1 MSELEQNLSNNALM
15 LVVEML
21 AAKELYDS
29 TRTTEDF
36 EFLCEKRKALESY
49 IAELEEKQRWIPVS
63 ERLPEAQIIFDGF
76 DTIVEFET
84 IEGRVEKVVQLLFWD
99 CRDKTWNE
107 DICDEGFVNVTGCVT
122 HWRERPTPPEVYGKE
137 SDE

>member
-63 ERLPEAQIIFDGF
+63 ERLPEENQIVAVI
-76 DTIVEFET
+76 DTCGN
-84 IEGRVEKVVQLLFWD
+84 GRHSHISSLYEVAAWVKVKG
-99 CRDKTWNE
+99 DKMFRFIHGSNWSS
-107 DICDEGFVNVTGCVT
+107 CDVT
-122 HWRERPTPPEVYGKE
+122 HWMPMPTLPEVQE
-137 SDE
+137 

>member
-1 MSELEQNLSNNALM
+1 MDVGTDAYSLNYRGLYSDLYVNLLSHKRVYKRPKKRVTMSELEQNLSNNALM

-49 IAELEEKQRWIPVS
+49 IAELEAENDQLTAHDAT
-63 ERLPEAQIIFDGF
+63 ERQDDSN
-76 DTIVEFET
+76 DTQTQTV
-84 IEGRVEKVVQLLFWD
+84 
-99 CRDKTWNE
+99 
-107 DICDEGFVNVTGCVT
+107 
-122 HWRERPTPPEVYGKE
+122 VYGKE
-137 SDE
+137 SEG

>member
-137 SDE
+137 SEE